1 MNKKL
6 RNVLQYLFVFALGF
20 FLVWLSIK
28 DIDAEKWEHIRFALN
43 NTRYY
48 LIAPVFVILVASH
61 FFRALRWRLLVQ
73 SLGYSPSRLNTF
85 FSVFVGYLVN
95 QGVPRMGEVVKCTVL
110 GRYEKI
116 PPDKLIGTIILERLI
131 DALTLLIVFG
141 LTLAIQPGLY
151 QRLVDEVFTS
161 SGSSAKKG
169 LSGGVILLLIIGG
182 LILIALIWMLVKKK
196 TLKDVGALLKG
207 VAAKVWQGVGAIR
220 HLRKRGQ
227 FLLLTVLMWTCYLAG
242 GLIGF
247 QALEQTQ
254 QYGIKE
260 AFTVL
265 SAGSIGMVVTPGG
278 IGGYPLLVEKT
289 MMLYGLQTE
298 IATAFGWLLW
308 IAQTVIILFGGAV
321 SFALLPWYNKRRQQ
335 RQTGKP
341 APLPVPE
348 T

>member
-1 MNKKL
+1 MNKKF

-20 FLVWLSIK
+20 FLVWLSVK
-28 DIDAEKWEHIRFALN
+28 DIDSEKWEHIRFALN

-48 LIAPVFVILVASH
+48 LFAPVFLILVGSH
-61 FFRALRWRLLVQ
+61 FIRALRWRLLIQ
-73 SLGYSPSRLNTF
+73 SLGYSPTRLNTF

-116 PPDKLIGTIILERLI
+116 PPDKLIGTIILERMI
-131 DALTLLIVFG
+131 DALTLLAVFG
-141 LTLAIQPGLY
+141 ITLAIQPGLY
-151 QRLVDEVFTS
+151 QRLVNEVFVS
-161 SGSSAKKG
+161 NGAAKEG
-169 LSGGVILLLIIGG
+169 LSGGTILLIVIGGLLLIAG
-182 LILIALIWMLVKKK
+182 IWMLVKKK
-196 TLKDVGALLKG
+196 TFADAGKLLKG
-207 VAAKVWQGVGAIR
+207 IAAKIWQGVGAIR

-227 FLLLTVLMWTCYLAG
+227 FLLLTLLMWTCYLAG

-247 QALEQTQ
+247 QALQQTQ
-254 QYGIKE
+254 QYGVNE

-308 IAQTVIILFGGAV
+308 IAQTAIILVGGAV
-321 SFALLPWYNKRRQQ
+321 SFALLPWYNRKRRQAN
-335 RQTGKP
+335 TSGP
-341 APLPVPE
+341 AARPVAE